1 MGVAMRSIGFA
12 AACLLIMLVS
22 VEAGA
27 QGILLDTD
35 RRDTLPQR
43 PYGPDITSPYSTM
56 DRTNSLFGTTRPS
69 SPDPLDLDRMSGMKR
84 NDDPPGMYR
93 PMPGSSLRSC
103 IGPLCQ

>member
-1 MGVAMRSIGFA
+1 MKNVVGAAFL
-12 AACLLIMLVS
+12 AACLMSVS
-22 VEAGA
+22 ATASA

-43 PYGPDITSPYSTM
+43 PYGADITSPYSTM
-56 DRTNSLFGTTRPS
+56 DRTDSLFGTTRPS

-93 PMPGSSLRSC
+93 PMPGSSLRTC